1 MIYVV
6 GESLGSGGTRRR
18 LASLIGVS
26 RDELMDAVLWLN
38 LWEYPGTRVE
48 RYVRLVEESA
58 EPGDAIVLLGRK
70 VSSAFGLDDVPP
82 LGRVVRGSGAGPVLL
97 CLPHPSGLNRWWND
111 PGNVESAET
120 SLRELW
126 GTYRR

>member
-18 LASLIGVS
+18 LAALFEVP
-26 RDELMDAVLWLN
+26 EAEMMDAVLWLN
-38 LWEYPGTRVE
+38 LWEYPGARPE

-58 EPGDAIVLLGRK
+58 DPTDAIILLGRR
-70 VSSAFGLDDVPP
+70 VQRAFGLEQQEP
-82 LGRVVRGSGAGPVLL
+82 LTTIVRGSGTTIL

-111 PGNVESAET
+111 PAHVVEAT
-120 SLRELW
+120 TALRALW
-126 GTYRR
+126 GAHSR

>member
-18 LASLIGVS
+18 LASMFEVPE
-26 RDELMDAVLWLN
+26 DEMMDAVVWLN
-38 LWEYPGTRVE
+38 LYEYPGTRPE

-58 EPGDAIVLLGRK
+58 ATEDAIVLLGRR
-70 VSSAFGLDDVPP
+70 VQRSFGLDGQDA
-82 LGRVVRGSGAGPVLL
+82 LTEIVRSGGGPVIL

-111 PGNVESAET
+111 PAHVVAATEA
-120 SLRELW
+120 LRRIW
-126 GTYRR
+126 GAHSR